1 MKTVKQRAHQAI
13 VDQKCEY
20 QHFYSKNGEK
30 EEKKLPRTA
39 INNKSKETR
48 HQRNNI
54 ATTNNKKQWMNYENR
69 LYRRDKNKHLTRNT

>member
-1 MKTVKQRAHQAI
+1 MNI
-13 VDQKCEY
+13 

-54 ATTNNKKQWMNYENR
+54 ETTNNKKQWMNYENR
-69 LYRRDKNKHLTRNT
+69 FYRRDKNKHLTRNA

>member
-1 MKTVKQRAHQAI
+1 MNI
-13 VDQKCEY
+13 

-30 EEKKLPRTA
+30 EEKKLARTA
-39 INNKSKETR
+39 INNESKETR

-69 LYRRDKNKHLTRNT
+69 LYRRDKNKHLTRNTSLKSNDTSVSSRQK